1 MALGM
6 SDIQRHVGLRL
17 SERRQASGMSQE
29 ELARRLGVTVAEL
42 DQFETGEKQ
51 IPPRRL
57 ILAAEA
63 LKISIGALLEGAP
76 QPDCGQE
83 FSDFTRELIRFLA
96 IPESYAL
103 VSAFITI
110 DDREQRQRLV
120 DEARRLGPERP
131 EQPKSATWG

>member
-1 MALGM
+1 
-6 SDIQRHVGLRL
+6 
-17 SERRQASGMSQE
+17 MSQE
-29 ELARRLGVTVAEL
+29 ELARHLGVTVTEL
-42 DQFETGEKQ
+42 NLFETGEKH

-57 ILAAEA
+57 ILAAET

-76 QPDCGQE
+76 QPECGQE

-110 DDREQRQRLV
+110 EDREQRQRLV
-120 DEARRLGPERP
+120 DEARRLGPEQP